1 MWHGARA
8 LPIRIGIAGR
18 LAYDNRKNVKEIYIM
33 RNLFSKP
40 MRRGYHHGNLRE
52 TLIEAAR
59 HLIADNGPHGFTLVE
74 AARLAEVSPAA
85 PYRHFPD
92 RAALVREVRNRGFVL
107 FAQHL
112 SRAAASS
119 NPEEGLRRM
128 GDAYLEF
135 AWSEPGYYA
144 AMFEAPDAAAPVPG
158 DGENRS
164 AFDALTMA
172 VTRAMEWRSARRPDE
187 PPLDATAIALQIWA
201 LAHGI
206 ALLARGR
213 ALPLNMNA
221 EGAAKLLQQGAA
233 ALLRGHLAL
242 GSPGAAPG
250 SPGAASGS
258 TTISAAAT

>member
-1 MWHGARA
+1 MCHGEGA
-8 LPIRIGIAGR
+8 LPIRIGIARR
-18 LAYDNRKNVKEIYIM
+18 LAYEGRKNVKEIYIM

-92 RAALVREVRNRGFVL
+92 RAALVREVRDRGFVL
-107 FAQHL
+107 FAEHL
-112 SRAAASS
+112 SRAGAGS

-144 AMFEAPDAAAPVPG
+144 AMFEAPDAAHAAPG
-158 DGENRS
+158 DGGNRG

-172 VTRAMEWRSARRPDE
+172 VSRSMEWRGTKRADGAPI
-187 PPLDATAIALQIWA
+187 DAAAIALQIWA

-213 ALPLNMNA
+213 AFPSNLNA
-221 EGAAKLLQQGAA
+221 EGAAKLLQQGAT
-233 ALLRGHLAL
+233 ALLRGHLA
-242 GSPGAAPG
+242 PPFT
-250 SPGAASGS
+250 SGDA
-258 TTISAAAT
+258 TNSAAAT